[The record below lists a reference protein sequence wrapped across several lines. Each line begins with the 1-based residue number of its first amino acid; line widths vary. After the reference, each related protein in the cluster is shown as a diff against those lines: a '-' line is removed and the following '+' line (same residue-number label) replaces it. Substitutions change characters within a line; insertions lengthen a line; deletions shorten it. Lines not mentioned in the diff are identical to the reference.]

1 MTPIRLWTSLRL
13 RAVRDPES
21 NPVPVAETAAA
32 ESSGQVAI
40 TVLRSGP
47 ATTPASVD
55 YSVQNGTA
63 QAGTDFTATSGTLNF
78 AAGQTSQTFTVPL
91 AVGDDFDGTRSAE
104 LVLSS
109 PQGASLGYPTAVL
122 DLTANPRANSPG
134 NGANFRVNAPLK
146 ISNCNTNGDNH
157 ELRARPRRPRRSRAS
172 RR

>member
-13 RAVRDPES
+13 RPPFETPNQILFQS
-21 NPVPVAETAAA
+21 WETAAA

-78 AAGQTSQTFTVPL
+78 AAGQTSQTFRYPWPWATISTAAL
-91 AVGDDFDGTRSAE
+91 GQ

-122 DLTANPRANSPG
+122 DLTANP
-134 NGANFRVNAPLK
+134 APFPWQWRQLEGQCPPQNLK
-146 ISNCNTNGDNH
+146 
-157 ELRARPRRPRRSRAS
+157 L
-172 RR
+172 